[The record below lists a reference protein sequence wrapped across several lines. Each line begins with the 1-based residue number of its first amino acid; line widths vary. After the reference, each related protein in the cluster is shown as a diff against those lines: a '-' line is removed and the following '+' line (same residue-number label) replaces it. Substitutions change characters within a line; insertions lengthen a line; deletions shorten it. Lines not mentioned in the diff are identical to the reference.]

1 MKALLM
7 TGYGPLT
14 DKLKFAEITVPHVGP
29 NDVLIEVHAASLNPI
44 DYKIVQ
50 GGLKRIEKRR
60 FPSALGF
67 DVSGV
72 VLAVGNNV
80 SRFKISDEVY
90 ARAPRERIGTFAEQ
104 TAIDERYVAI
114 KPQGFSHLEAAS
126 IPLVGLTTVQALVD
140 RAQAKRGQSVLIHAG
155 SGGVGTFA
163 IQYAKVLGL
172 QVTTTASSKNAA
184 WVQAL
189 GAEEV
194 ICYDRENYLDRGATY
209 DIVYD
214 TLGQNYTTDAFKVVK
229 HGGVV
234 VSIAGGPD
242 KQLAAQVNA
251 GWFLRLAMNLMSR
264 HVYELAERAG
274 AAYHRFLTTS
284 NGAQLADLAALIA
297 AGKIKAVIDTVY
309 PFAQIIEAM
318 TYAAAGRVKGK
329 VVVQMK

>member
-7 TGYGPLT
+7 TGYGPLAE
-14 DKLKFAEITVPHVGP
+14 KLKFADIAVPHVGP
-29 NDVLIEVHAASLNPI
+29 NDVLINVHAASLNPI

-60 FPSALGF
+60 FPSVLGF
-67 DVSGV
+67 DVSGA
-72 VLAVGNNV
+72 VLATGDKVK
-80 SRFKISDEVY
+80 RFKTGDAVY

-104 TAIDERYVAI
+104 TAIDESYVAI
-114 KPQGFSHLEAAS
+114 KPQALSHLEAAS

-140 RAQAKRGQSVLIHAG
+140 RAHAKRGQSVLIHAG

-163 IQYAKVLGL
+163 IQYAKALGL

-189 GAEEV
+189 GADEV

-229 HGGVV
+229 RGGVV

-264 HVYELAERAG
+264 HVYKLAERTG
-274 AAYHRFLTTS
+274 AAYYRFLTTS
-284 NGAQLADLAALIA
+284 NGAQLTDIAALIE
-297 AGKIKAVIDTVY
+297 AGKIKAVIEKVY
-309 PFAQIIEAM
+309 PFTQIIEAM

-329 VVVQMK
+329 IVVQMK

>member
-7 TGYGPLT
+7 TGYGPLA
-14 DKLKFAEITVPHVGP
+14 DKLKLADIAVPHVGP
-29 NDVLIEVHAASLNPI
+29 NDVLIDVHVASLNPI

-60 FPSALGF
+60 FPSVLGF

-72 VLAVGNNV
+72 VLATGDNV
-80 SRFKISDEVY
+80 KRFKTGNAVY

-114 KPQGFSHLEAAS
+114 KPQVLSHLEAAS
-126 IPLVGLTTVQALVD
+126 IPLVGLTTVQALMD
-140 RAQAKRGQSVLIHAG
+140 RAHAKHGQCVLIHAG

-163 IQYAKVLGL
+163 IQYAKALGL

-184 WVQAL
+184 WVKAL
-189 GAEEV
+189 GADEV
-194 ICYDRENYLDRGATY
+194 VCYDRENYLDRGATY

-229 HGGVV
+229 RGGVV

-242 KQLAAQVNA
+242 KQLAEQVNA
-251 GWFLRLAMNLMSR
+251 GWFLRLVMSFMSR
-264 HVYELAERAG
+264 RVYELAERTG
-274 AAYHRFLTTS
+274 ASYYRFLTKS
-284 NGAQLADLAALIA
+284 NGAQLADIAALIE
-297 AGKIKAVIDTVY
+297 AGKIKAIIDKVY
-309 PFAQIIEAM
+309 PFTQIIEAM
-318 TYAAAGRVKGK
+318 IYAAGGRVKGK